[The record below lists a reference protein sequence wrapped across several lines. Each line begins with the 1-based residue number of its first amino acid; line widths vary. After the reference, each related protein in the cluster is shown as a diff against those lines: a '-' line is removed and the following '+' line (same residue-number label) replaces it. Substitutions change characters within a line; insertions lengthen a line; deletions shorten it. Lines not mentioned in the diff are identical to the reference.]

1 MISARLGAGW
11 FEKEHRSLGFEFK
24 RTAQRLR
31 ALDEACQIIDRM
43 LTGGVASLKGTSK
56 KRSAAHVPFR
66 PPRPRLMIAG
76 AGEKVLLKIVAE
88 HADMWNTQGSPERM
102 SRLID
107 VMRRHCDAIG
117 RDVDEI
123 EKTVAI
129 PFCYRADK
137 SREDDAIR
145 MAAALGRVSPEQAR
159 SQMMIGEKQEC
170 LDKIERYFRIG
181 ATHFLF
187 VSVRRSKVDE
197 VRRFAEEVIPEVR

>member
-1 MISARLGAGW
+1 
-11 FEKEHRSLGFEFK
+11 
-24 RTAQRLR
+24 
-31 ALDEACQIIDRM
+31 
-43 LTGGVASLKGTSK
+43 
-56 KRSAAHVPFR
+56 
-66 PPRPRLMIAG
+66 MIAG